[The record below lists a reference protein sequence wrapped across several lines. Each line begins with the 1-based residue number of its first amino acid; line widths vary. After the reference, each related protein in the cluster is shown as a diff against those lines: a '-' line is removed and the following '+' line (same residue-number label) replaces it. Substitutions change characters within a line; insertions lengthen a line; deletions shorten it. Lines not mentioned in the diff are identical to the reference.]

1 MKKYI
6 TKDEIL
12 KLFNTLG
19 VTYLTDYSYE
29 YEIPEECDLTDT
41 DYFQDNFDEF
51 TELTSRYGDDILH
64 NRIADT
70 YVMESEGRGLGL
82 YAKSLI
88 PEGTFIGIYLGVVRE
103 QDEFVTI
110 DDTGIGTDYAWD
122 YPDEI
127 EGHSILEIDAK
138 PAGND
143 IRFVNH
149 GKVTNL
155 NVEHTLV
162 NNRWYIFFVAAR
174 DIIPDEEL
182 FVSYGEA
189 YWDSEYREEL

>member
-1 MKKYI
+1 MKKYT

-12 KLFNTLG
+12 ELFRMLN
-19 VTYLTDYSYE
+19 VPYLTDYSYE
-29 YEIPEECDLTDT
+29 YEIPKECDLTDT

-51 TELTSRYGDDILH
+51 TTLTSRYADDIIN
-64 NRIADT
+64 NRVADT

-82 YAKSLI
+82 FARSFI
-88 PEGTFIGIYLGVVRE
+88 PVGTFIGIYLGLVKE
-103 QDEFVTI
+103 QEEYVSYDE
-110 DDTGIGTDYAWD
+110 TGIGTDYAWD

-127 EGHSILEIDAK
+127 DGLPLLEIDAK
-138 PAGND
+138 PAGNE

-149 GKVTNL
+149 GKITNL
-155 NVEHTLV
+155 DVEHTLV
-162 NNRWYIFFVAAR
+162 NNRWYIFFVANR
-174 DIIPDEEL
+174 DIEPDEEL